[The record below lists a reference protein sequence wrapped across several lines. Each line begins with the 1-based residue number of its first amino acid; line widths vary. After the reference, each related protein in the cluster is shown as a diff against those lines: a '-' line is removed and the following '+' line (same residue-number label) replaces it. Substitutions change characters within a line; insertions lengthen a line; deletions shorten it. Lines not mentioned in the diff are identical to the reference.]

1 MAWSVLIKNGTVV
14 DGSGAPGV
22 AADVALEGDRIAAV
36 GPALT
41 GQTARTIDA
50 KGLMVAPG
58 FIDIH
63 SHSDLVY
70 QTCPS
75 AESKVRQGVTTE
87 VVGMCGFSPGPIGQG
102 REDEVRDWI
111 GGIGSK
117 PRVSWHSFGEY
128 LDSVRGLGVSVN
140 VVQFVGHGA
149 LRWAAMGS
157 DNRPATPDEQKK
169 MEALLA
175 EALDAGAWGYSTGL
189 VYAPSVYGST
199 EELIALAKS
208 MAKRGGQYF
217 SHVRGEAATLEKAY
231 EEAIRIGEE
240 GGVPLQIAHVKASG
254 RENWGKMERA
264 LRMISDA
271 RARGVDVTGDVYP
284 YPAGSTKMDNL
295 LPSWMHDG
303 GTAKLLERLADPASR
318 RRAVADCLIS
328 GERWRTGSGSYGWDE
343 VMVAT
348 CSREEL
354 AGKSLAELAR
364 LTGRE
369 PAEAMMDLVL
379 SEGAGVSMVGFSQS
393 EENVAI
399 ASADPHTMIGS
410 DSLSLHAGPGP
421 HPGKPHPR
429 SYGTFPRVL
438 GVYCREK
445 QLFSFEQAVHK
456 MTGMPAAKLHLK
468 DRGIVKTGHAAD
480 LALFDPK
487 TVRDEATFPDP
498 HRHPVGIPY
507 VIVNGQVVVDG
518 PRYHAVPA
526 GRVLTR

>member
-1 MAWSVLIKNGTVV
+1 MPQRGDLARTLLPGHNDAPSPPEEEGIREKTTAAAGRARRRARGAHGRLGPGPQTRRARERILARETDGRDHHGQGRRDQDRVLPRGRAQDGGELRHAGQEGLQDEDGQDRRRAIAMAWSVLIKNGTVV

-41 GQTARTIDA
+41 GQAARTIDA

-70 QTCPS
+70 QTCPG

-87 VVGMCGFSPGPIGQG
+87 VVGMCGFSPGPIGPG

-117 PRVSWHSFGEY
+117 PRVTWHSFGEY

-175 EALDAGAWGYSTGL
+175 EALEAGAWGYSTGV

-217 SHVRGEAATLEKAY
+217 SHVRGEAATLEQAY

-295 LPSWMHDG
+295 LP
-303 GTAKLLERLADPASR
+303 
-318 RRAVADCLIS
+318 
-328 GERWRTGSGSYGWDE
+328 
-343 VMVAT
+343 
-348 CSREEL
+348 
-354 AGKSLAELAR
+354 
-364 LTGRE
+364 
-369 PAEAMMDLVL
+369 
-379 SEGAGVSMVGFSQS
+379 
-393 EENVAI
+393 
-399 ASADPHTMIGS
+399 
-410 DSLSLHAGPGP
+410 
-421 HPGKPHPR
+421 
-429 SYGTFPRVL
+429 
-438 GVYCREK
+438 
-445 QLFSFEQAVHK
+445 
-456 MTGMPAAKLHLK
+456 
-468 DRGIVKTGHAAD
+468 
-480 LALFDPK
+480 
-487 TVRDEATFPDP
+487 
-498 HRHPVGIPY
+498 
-507 VIVNGQVVVDG
+507 
-518 PRYHAVPA
+518 
-526 GRVLTR
+526 